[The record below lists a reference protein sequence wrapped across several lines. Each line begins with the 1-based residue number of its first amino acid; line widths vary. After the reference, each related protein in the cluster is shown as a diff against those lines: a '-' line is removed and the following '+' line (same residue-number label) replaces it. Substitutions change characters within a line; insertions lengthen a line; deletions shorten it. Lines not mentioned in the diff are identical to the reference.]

1 MKFKCKEGKELFDLN
16 QPQNKGVHFKS
27 ETLQTDFFER
37 KSKIFWKVSSLN
49 KQAKIRMKKFCV
61 QNYTCQNLRGFG
73 EVFCLEKKFS
83 SRPKIFLANYLHGL
97 KPSLRGILKAS
108 NLRWRMPIISLG
120 LQGSADNFGC
130 CISWNLSLIYQNILF
145 CKIFIKSK
153 WHSKKFDFIMLF
165 PNLALTTL
173 SKWILS

>member
-73 EVFCLEKKFS
+73 EVFCLEKKIS
-83 SRPKIFLANYLHGL
+83 WGSKIFLTNYLHGL
-97 KPSLRGILKAS
+97 KPSLHVISKAS
-108 NLRWRMPIISLG
+108 ILRWRLPIISLR
-120 LQGSADNFGC
+120 LRVSADNFDRQDIAFRLC
-130 CISWNLSLIYQNILF
+130 CNFSLFIFNNCMIYN
-145 CKIFIKSK
+145 
-153 WHSKKFDFIMLF
+153 
-165 PNLALTTL
+165 
-173 SKWILS
+173 